1 MKTTRVTLLAAFAL
15 TVMAAPAM
23 AQKAKDTLRF
33 PVPDPDAGIDTYLLP
48 SSFNNVWGPS
58 VYDMLI
64 GFDPVKGQ
72 FVGHLA
78 RSISQ
83 PDLMT
88 YDFELRTDVKWHDGQ
103 AFTADDVVYTLNYLV
118 DPKTKLRFKA
128 YWSWIKS
135 VEKLSP
141 SKVRIHA
148 QRAAPDSLMYLAA
161 RSPMY
166 PQHAHGAVE
175 NKLDFAAK
183 PVGTGPLRITQ
194 LDQNTGIVAERYA
207 GYVPSPIKQASGV
220 GRVIAEPIKDTG
232 TLTATLLTGEAD
244 VAVDLPPD
252 QAEELQKS
260 GRFDLTLVQRVGYT
274 FIGFPTKGWVEAK
287 PLADIRVRTAI
298 AKAINREAILKVK
311 LGSMSEG
318 QSPAEALCA
327 KEQLGCGYT
336 KLMPAYDPEGA
347 KKLLAEAGYENGFD
361 ITISCFPNNATDAT
375 AIAGMLRAV
384 GIRARI
390 RQHPTAQRV
399 QLINQGKVEI
409 GYYGWS
415 GGGMMEVSGQLG
427 RHVNSKEY
435 DDPMLGQL
443 TTATTTIMDDT
454 QRRKE
459 VAKVFDRIT
468 ENAYAFPIMQNY
480 SFFTHTKEVEL
491 NNPRQVRAENIN
503 PHEFRWK

>member
-1 MKTTRVTLLAAFAL
+1 
-15 TVMAAPAM
+15 
-23 AQKAKDTLRF
+23 
-33 PVPDPDAGIDTYLLP
+33 
-48 SSFNNVWGPS
+48 
-58 VYDMLI
+58 
-64 GFDPVKGQ
+64 
-72 FVGHLA
+72 
-78 RSISQ
+78 
-83 PDLMT
+83 
-88 YDFELRTDVKWHDGQ
+88 LRTDVKWHDGQ
-103 AFTADDVVYTLNYLV
+103 AFNADDVVYTLNYLV

-148 QRAAPDSLMYLAA
+148 HRAAPDSLMYLAS

-166 PQHAHGAVE
+166 PRHAHGTVE

-183 PVGTGPLRITQ
+183 PVGTGPLRVTQ
-194 LDQNTGIVAERYA
+194 LDQNTGIVAERYKD
-207 GYVPSPIKQASGV
+207 YVPSPIKQASGV
-220 GRVIAEPIKDTG
+220 GRVIAAPIKDTG

-252 QAEELQKS
+252 QAVELQKS

-274 FIGFPTKGWVEAK
+274 FIGFPSKGWVEAK
-287 PLADIRVRTAI
+287 PLGDVRVRTAI
-298 AKAINREAILKVK
+298 AKAIDREAVLKVK
-311 LGSMSEG
+311 LGAMSEG

-336 KLMPAYDPEGA
+336 KLMPAFDPEGA
-347 KKLLAEAGYENGFD
+347 KKLLVEAGYGDGFD
-361 ITISCFPNNATDAT
+361 ITISCFPNSATDAT

-384 GIRARI
+384 GIRATV

-427 RHVNSKEY
+427 RHVDSKEY

-443 TTATTTIMDDT
+443 AAATTTIMDDT

-468 ENAYAFPIMQNY
+468 ENAYAYPIMQNY

-491 NNPRQVRAENIN
+491 NDARQVRAENVN
-503 PHEFRWK
+503 PHEFHWK